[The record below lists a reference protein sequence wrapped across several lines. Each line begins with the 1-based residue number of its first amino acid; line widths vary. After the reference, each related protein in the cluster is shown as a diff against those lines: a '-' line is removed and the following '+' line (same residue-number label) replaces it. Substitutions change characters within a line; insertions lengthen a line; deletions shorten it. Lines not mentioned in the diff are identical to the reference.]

1 MRKTVRAVAILA
13 IPLLIAFACSKP
25 KEQVTQSAGESKGAS
40 ALDDVK
46 APTENTKETDAGGSD
61 VVAPKAVTVTG
72 PAAKGYAA
80 INPGADIEQAK
91 KIGRLI
97 KLRSKSYSNPNTWT
111 GVTKDTIKL
120 AFNIDS
126 TNCGVNIVQLAVA
139 AGAAT
144 AKGDRF
150 YRPSPG
156 IDQDKANAEQDEAI
170 KLLVRYWNDHLV
182 DVAADVPEAVEVMK
196 KYNKPGHTIYGRKLT
211 YQMVDGGS
219 FQCPEKQTSAAVA
232 IANQIKPFSVVSY
245 DVPGL
250 IQSGYNLSAEMH
262 AKSPATSRPMHFGLI
277 DTSDKYLKQWAPFV
291 WNEFQSITK
300 MSRLASGWIC
310 ARLKGKKAV
319 NAHTPAYKNM
329 VRKFALLY
337 PNNPNANQAAVEFKG
352 FLKNDCNLTFTKNVT
367 EFQFNDNPA
376 RAADEGTTIAVR
388 LKQAQVTS
396 VIYLIDF
403 LGALFHII
411 AFDNQDYR
419 PEFIWDGTGAQ
430 TNTVQRAFEQSMV
443 DRASMGYTS
452 FGIQGFGYGP
462 GDAFWVY
469 HTYHKVA
476 PNGKKCDPR
485 SDAGMMHSPEFC
497 RAPGAIVAWY
507 YSWLPLIG
515 GMIFAGPNLTP
526 STVSAGLQAYP
537 LTRYGVDGPTT
548 DPLAV
553 LVGAGPGQYYF
564 ITDGSE
570 FRWRSD
576 YVSPPPESL
585 LGFPTFDDCQRHY
598 ISWLPEKP
606 APLWEKNGPNW
617 NKYCGNAKYASQS
630 YRGGVPYAPR
640 KDSETTCAADTVSG
654 KCETDGYPRWDP
666 VLYR

>member
-1 MRKTVRAVAILA
+1 MPKTLRVVATLAV
-13 IPLLIAFACSKP
+13 PLLIAFACSKP
-25 KEQVTQSAGESKGAS
+25 KEQVTQSAAESKGGS

-46 APTENTKETDAGGSD
+46 APTEKEKAEQGGSL
-61 VVAPKAVTVTG
+61 APKEVAVNG

-80 INPGADIEQAK
+80 LNPAADAAQAR
-91 KIGRLI
+91 KIGQLV
-97 KLRSKSYSNPNTWT
+97 KLRSTSYDKPNTWT

-120 AFNIDS
+120 AFNIDE

-144 AKGDRF
+144 AEGDRF

-156 IDQDKANAEQDEAI
+156 IDQDKGNAEQDEAI
-170 KLLVRYWNDHLV
+170 KLLVRYWNDHIG
-182 DVAADVPEAVEVMK
+182 DVAQDFPQAVEVMK
-196 KYNKPGHTIYGRKLT
+196 KYNTPGHQFYGRKLN
-211 YQMVDGGS
+211 YSIVDGGS

-232 IANQIKPFSVVSY
+232 IANQIKPFSVVTF

-300 MSRLASGWIC
+300 MSRLSSTWIC

-329 VRKFALLY
+329 ARKFALLY
-337 PNNPNANQAAVEFKG
+337 PNNPNANQAANEFKG
-352 FLKNDCNLTFTKNVT
+352 FLKSDCGLTFTRNVT

-419 PEFIWDGTGAQ
+419 PEFIWNGTGAQ

-443 DRASMGYTS
+443 DRASIGYTS
-452 FGIQGFGYGP
+452 FGIQGFGFGP

-469 HTYHKVA
+469 HTYHKVS
-476 PNGKKCDPR
+476 PKTKKACDPR
-485 SDAGMMHSPEFC
+485 SEAGMLHDPEYC

-507 YSWLPLIG
+507 YSWLPLAIG
-515 GMIFAGPNLTP
+515 MVLAGPNLTP
-526 STVSAGLQAYP
+526 TTVSAGLQTYP
-537 LTRYGVDGPTT
+537 LTRYGIDGPTD

-553 LVGAGPGQYYF
+553 LVGPGPGQYYF

-585 LGFPTFDDCQRHY
+585 LGFPDFPDCQRHY
-598 ISWLPEKP
+598 LSWLPEKL
-606 APLWEKNGPNW
+606 ATLWEKSGPNY
-617 NKYCGNAKYASQS
+617 NKYCGNAKYASVS
-630 YRGGVPYAPR
+630 YRGGVPYEPR
-640 KDSETTCAADTVSG
+640 KDSESTCAEDTVSG
-654 KCETDGYPRWDP
+654 KCETDNYPRWDP